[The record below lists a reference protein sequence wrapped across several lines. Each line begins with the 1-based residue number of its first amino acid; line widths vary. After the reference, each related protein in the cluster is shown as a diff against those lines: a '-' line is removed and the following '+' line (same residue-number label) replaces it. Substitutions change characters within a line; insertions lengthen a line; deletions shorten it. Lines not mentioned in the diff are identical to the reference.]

1 MRSCEAV
8 WAQARWLAVALGLAF
23 LTAACQ
29 TLAAGPTPPAD
40 FHPQALWAAI
50 WRGDTAASRQLAWE
64 ARWEA
69 TGSIEGERYHQ
80 AELLLL
86 GQRAGLLKEAAAR
99 LAEAPFDPDRAYL
112 HARLLEDPVRLL
124 HRFEELAQAHPR
136 HAWIRLGAAGAC
148 LQNGELQAAAVHL
161 REAPPWPDAADFRSL
176 IEARLREAQGEAR
189 PWRGLLDAALD
200 HGSPA
205 ALSELEQMARRA
217 GAEAIIRVAAADRA
231 LRSQPPAASPV
242 APGSAEEQQALDLLL
257 ERMHAQL
264 AYAPQIGLPELLA
277 RMDGW
282 ALHLGLPAVWGNSPM
297 YRLPFGAG
305 LLLRPELDAGE
316 LSALLHRHQRLV
328 LVGWSWLQGARAVE
342 LRGVERWS
350 LDWPGLEQAVEIVS
364 AADARGEAGWVSGG
378 AVFRGFFVRR
388 DLNART
394 ARAWERRAQRLSSWE
409 LPAGVATDPWSGVD
423 VPDLPGALPESLDL
437 GLRLRAQLLA
447 EEAATAEQAE
457 WEALLLH
464 ELGHLPDV
472 LPIASGQ
479 NPAWWG
485 QLQRAVGS
493 WFQDGWVLADWEYRA
508 QLRALAAGPRAKLLL
523 AQTIETAQDPGQPY
537 FRPYRRLMRELVMHA
552 RAAGWPALARWH
564 SRSEAQL
571 AELARSLL
579 AEQSIQPIP
588 GEVVSQLMLKARQKT
603 D

>member
-136 HAWIRLGAAGAC
+136 HAWIRLGAAGAF

-217 GAEAIIRVAAADRA
+217 GAEAIIRVAGRGSRVAQSATRREPGRTWLGGGAAGAGPTAGADARAARLCAADR
-231 LRSQPPAASPV
+231 PAGASR
-242 APGSAEEQQALDLLL
+242 A
-257 ERMHAQL
+257 
-264 AYAPQIGLPELLA
+264 
-277 RMDGW
+277 DGW
-282 ALHLGLPAVWGNSPM
+282 LGAAPWTPC
-297 YRLPFGAG
+297 RLG
-305 LLLRPELDAGE
+305 
-316 LSALLHRHQRLV
+316 Q
-328 LVGWSWLQGARAVE
+328 Q
-342 LRGVERWS
+342 
-350 LDWPGLEQAVEIVS
+350 
-364 AADARGEAGWVSGG
+364 
-378 AVFRGFFVRR
+378 
-388 DLNART
+388 
-394 ARAWERRAQRLSSWE
+394 
-409 LPAGVATDPWSGVD
+409 
-423 VPDLPGALPESLDL
+423 
-437 GLRLRAQLLA
+437 
-447 EEAATAEQAE
+447 
-457 WEALLLH
+457 
-464 ELGHLPDV
+464 PDV
-472 LPIASGQ
+472 SPSF
-479 NPAWWG
+479 
-485 QLQRAVGS
+485 RRRV
-493 WFQDGWVLADWEYRA
+493 
-508 QLRALAAGPRAKLLL
+508 AAAP
-523 AQTIETAQDPGQPY
+523 
-537 FRPYRRLMRELVMHA
+537 
-552 RAAGWPALARWH
+552 
-564 SRSEAQL
+564 
-571 AELARSLL
+571 
-579 AEQSIQPIP
+579 
-588 GEVVSQLMLKARQKT
+588 
-603 D
+603 